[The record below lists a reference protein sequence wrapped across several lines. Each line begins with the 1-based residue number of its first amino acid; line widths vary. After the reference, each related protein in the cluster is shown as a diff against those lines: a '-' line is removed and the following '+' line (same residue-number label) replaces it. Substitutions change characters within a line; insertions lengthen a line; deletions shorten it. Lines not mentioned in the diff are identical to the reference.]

1 METMLWLFVAGFVG
15 GLIRGLVGIAKEL
28 RTSSTRKK
36 KIRSDYIIVTLLAS
50 AGIGLMVGIF
60 IADDVRFA
68 VLAGYAGSDFL
79 ESLFKIKMKQK
90 SW

>member
-1 METMLWLFVAGFVG
+1 MDLVWLFVAGFLG
-15 GLIRGLVGIAKEL
+15 GIIRGLIGVSKEL
-28 RTSSTRKK
+28 RSSPTRKK

-50 AGIGLMVGIF
+50 GGIGLMVGMF

-68 VLAGYAGSDFL
+68 VLAGYAGTDFI
-79 ESLFKIKMKQK
+79 EGLFKIKMKQK